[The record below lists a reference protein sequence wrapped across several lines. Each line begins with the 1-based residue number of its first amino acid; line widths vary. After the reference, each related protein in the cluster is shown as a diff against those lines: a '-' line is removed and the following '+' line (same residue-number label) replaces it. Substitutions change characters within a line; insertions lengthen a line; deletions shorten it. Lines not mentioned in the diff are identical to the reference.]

1 MTDDERIAR
10 GNRALELIKS
20 DVFTESLEKLE
31 NEYVEAMLGLDRKN
45 DLERYRL
52 MEAVKVVR
60 GVRQHLHE
68 VVETGKL
75 AANRAEELAGKRRF
89 L

>member
-1 MTDDERIAR
+1 VNDDERLAR
-10 GNRALELIKS
+10 GHRALELLKS
-20 DVFTESLEKLE
+20 DVITEAFASLE

-68 VVETGKL
+68 IVETGKI
-75 AANRAEELAGKRRF
+75 ASRRAEELAGKRRF